1 MCFGFVLGPSSD
13 DYLSV
18 LGMFAIGNLCII
30 LTNMQ
35 YISFLFV
42 NNQVSEKRRGEER
55 AGRVSVSVS
64 MSVSVSVSVSLS
76 SCPSSYLF
84 ATLPFVFLHSP
95 CLCVCLS
102 LSLSPSVSVSLCLS
116 LSVSVSFFL
125 PLPLSLSPSLS
136 LSLSLPL
143 ILSLFLSQVF
153 LKEHSRGLYTTGLN
167 WVTGDSALLALR
179 TVHSALYASILHYMV
194 QLRGGGR

>member
-64 MSVSVSVSVSLS
+64 MSVSVSVSLS

-102 LSLSPSVSVSLCLS
+102 LSLSVSLCLS
-116 LSVSVSFFL
+116 L
-125 PLPLSLSPSLS
+125 PLS
-136 LSLSLPL
+136 LSLSVCLCL
-143 ILSLFLSQVF
+143 SLSLSFSLFLCLSLPLF
-153 LKEHSRGLYTTGLN
+153 LSLSLSLYTTGLN

-179 TVHSALYASILHYMV
+179 TVHSALYAIILHYMV